1 MTPREVLEYT
11 KKNKV
16 QVVDLKFVDLPGTW
30 QHFTIPIE
38 ELNEGTFKDGS
49 GLDGSSIR
57 GWKAINNSDM
67 LVVPDP
73 DTACMDPFTAVPTLS
88 LVGNVMDPITREI
101 YERDPRFIAQK
112 AEKHLKS
119 TKIGDISY
127 WGPEAEFFIF
137 DHARFDQT
145 SHSSYYFLDSEEGV
159 WNAGQDGVNLGNKIR
174 HKEGYFPVPPTDTQQ
189 DIRSEMV
196 LEMQK
201 AGIPIEKHHHEVATA
216 GQAEIDLRF
225 DSLVAMADK
234 MMMYK
239 YIVKN
244 VARRHHKT
252 VTFMPKPLFGDNG
265 SGMHTHQSIWKDGK
279 PLFAGKEYAGM
290 SQMCL
295 HYIGG
300 ILKHAPALAAIT
312 NPTVNS
318 YKRLT
323 PGFEAP
329 VMLAYSSRNRSAGI
343 RIPMYSPNPKA
354 KRIEVRFPD
363 PSTNPYLAFAAML
376 MAGLDG
382 IENKIDPGEPM
393 EKDLYDLE
401 AREAARVP
409 TMPGSLDDA
418 LRNLEKDHQFL
429 LKGGVFTE
437 DLIEAWIGYKRTRE
451 VDPLRLRPHPYEFF
465 LYYDV

>member
-225 DSLVAMADK
+225 DSLVAMAD
-234 MMMYK
+234 MIMIYK
-239 YIVKN
+239 NFVK
-244 VARRHHKT
+244 
-252 VTFMPKPLFGDNG
+252 
-265 SGMHTHQSIWKDGK
+265 
-279 PLFAGKEYAGM
+279 
-290 SQMCL
+290 
-295 HYIGG
+295 
-300 ILKHAPALAAIT
+300 
-312 NPTVNS
+312 
-318 YKRLT
+318 
-323 PGFEAP
+323 
-329 VMLAYSSRNRSAGI
+329 
-343 RIPMYSPNPKA
+343 
-354 KRIEVRFPD
+354 
-363 PSTNPYLAFAAML
+363 
-376 MAGLDG
+376 
-382 IENKIDPGEPM
+382 
-393 EKDLYDLE
+393 
-401 AREAARVP
+401 
-409 TMPGSLDDA
+409 
-418 LRNLEKDHQFL
+418 
-429 LKGGVFTE
+429 
-437 DLIEAWIGYKRTRE
+437 
-451 VDPLRLRPHPYEFF
+451 
-465 LYYDV
+465 